1 MGTSSSSPGGVKR
14 DSGFAAGGV
23 SYTPSSLNTE
33 VYKLD
38 DTCDVPS
45 THVFIGNTIQDPD
58 SFIGKGGGVGL
69 GLKQDGLR
77 GDNNIETSRLLLTPS
92 PSPSP
97 PPSLPQPQPLAGA
110 LLRPQSQERVPDE
123 HKTGEHTDIHVVY
136 GNKPTGRGDG
146 SVRPWVAS
154 IPLIGTRAIS
164 GEVSNHNSISVD
176 ATPEVCVATET
187 FIRKHLATPLGPS
200 EASFLMNSEP
210 ILSAFGLV
218 KGRMGM
224 RRTTRT
230 LVRTSMQSQPQT
242 CARGWSCISPCVDT
256 GVVPTTSHP
265 RIVERVAVEHVGDRP
280 PLVLWDVGTSASRG
294 VAHNG
299 CGVVVAPD
307 PLSSSGSLESVR
319 PPLSASTGSA
329 WSKGGKAVLYSLPD
343 HIHTCAMFLPAQD
356 LKLELSVC
364 LLVLEKSGMWV
375 PLDSIPMY
383 VASAIVPIDKK
394 TAKKTIIL
402 NRSGECLQFEA
413 MFLFIDVI
421 VEVLHICGFML
432 HQHYEWERDQSPIL
446 NANNI
451 RVWARRLAP
460 VQNEPTSNAE
470 DATQDAVQDAV
481 QGLHL
486 CVTVETVQIHNIVSG
501 RFGAVPKVV

>member
-1 MGTSSSSPGGVKR
+1 
-14 DSGFAAGGV
+14 
-23 SYTPSSLNTE
+23 
-33 VYKLD
+33 
-38 DTCDVPS
+38 
-45 THVFIGNTIQDPD
+45 
-58 SFIGKGGGVGL
+58 
-69 GLKQDGLR
+69 
-77 GDNNIETSRLLLTPS
+77 
-92 PSPSP
+92 
-97 PPSLPQPQPLAGA
+97 
-110 LLRPQSQERVPDE
+110 
-123 HKTGEHTDIHVVY
+123 
-136 GNKPTGRGDG
+136 
-146 SVRPWVAS
+146 
-154 IPLIGTRAIS
+154 
-164 GEVSNHNSISVD
+164 
-176 ATPEVCVATET
+176 
-187 FIRKHLATPLGPS
+187 
-200 EASFLMNSEP
+200 
-210 ILSAFGLV
+210 
-218 KGRMGM
+218 
-224 RRTTRT
+224 
-230 LVRTSMQSQPQT
+230 
-242 CARGWSCISPCVDT
+242 
-256 GVVPTTSHP
+256 
-265 RIVERVAVEHVGDRP
+265 
-280 PLVLWDVGTSASRG
+280 
-294 VAHNG
+294 
-299 CGVVVAPD
+299 
-307 PLSSSGSLESVR
+307 
-319 PPLSASTGSA
+319 
-329 WSKGGKAVLYSLPD
+329 
-343 HIHTCAMFLPAQD
+343 MFLPAQD